1 MFKKNIFVVMWLDDV
16 GRFCCTPPP
25 FGERLNFPKNIAYIA
40 YIAYIW
46 APRCMAKAPS
56 PHHVG
61 NVGMTYI
68 APH

>member
-1 MFKKNIFVVMWLDDV
+1 MGTLLRK
-16 GRFCCTPPP
+16 PPP
-25 FGERLNFPKNIAYIA
+25 FGERLDYLKNIAYIA

-46 APRCMAKAPS
+46 APKCMAKAPS

-61 NVGMTYI
+61 NVSNTHI

>member
-1 MFKKNIFVVMWLDDV
+1 MW

-46 APRCMAKAPS
+46 APRCMVMAPS
-56 PHHVG
+56 PRHVS
-61 NVGMTYI
+61 NVSNAHI

>member
-1 MFKKNIFVVMWLDDV
+1 MRTLSRK
-16 GRFCCTPPP
+16 PPP
-25 FGERLNFPKNIAYIA
+25 FCQRLDYPKNIAYIA

-46 APRCMAKAPS
+46 APRRMAKAPS

-61 NVGMTYI
+61 NVSMTYI